1 MKIMFFCEASLQIGT
16 GHVVRCLALAKALN
30 FHGNKIIFLTS
41 KNSIDL
47 IEKIKEFKIIDPLE
61 FLARPFKADF
71 AIIDNYQID
80 YVFENKI
87 RKYAKKIMVIDD
99 LFNRQHDCD
108 ILLDQNLGAK
118 KSYYKN
124 LVNKDC
130 KIFTG
135 TKYALLRPEFSKLRK
150 AMFKKRKHT
159 QKIKKILVN
168 FGGSD
173 LNNYSLKALKMIEE
187 SSFIGEI
194 NVVLGFKALHLV
206 RIKEFAKTSKN
217 IINIYQEVDMAK
229 MIFDADIG
237 VGAGGTSTWERC
249 CLGLPTYL
257 FKIADNQEL
266 IFKKLGQD
274 VSFEEFLTDVNSNYY
289 KIVKIISKYVDGK
302 GIYRIE
308 KIIKSLY

>member
-1 MKIMFFCEASLQIGT
+1 MKVIFFCEASLKIGT
-16 GHVVRCLALAKALN
+16 GHVVRCLTLAKALDFQVN
-30 FHGNKIIFLTS
+30 EIIFLTS
-41 KNSIDL
+41 KTTTDL
-47 IEKIKEFKIIDPLE
+47 IEKIKEFKIIDPME
-61 FLARPFKADF
+61 FLAKPFKADF

-80 YVFENKI
+80 YVFESKI

-99 LFNRQHDCD
+99 LFNRKHNCD

-274 VSFEEFLTDVNSNYY
+274 VSFEEFLTDVSSNYY
-289 KIVKIISKYVDGK
+289 DIVKKISKHIDGK
-302 GIYRIE
+302 GLDRVLKLIN
-308 KIIKSLY
+308 

>member
-1 MKIMFFCEASLQIGT
+1 MKIIFLCEASLQVGT
-16 GHVVRCLALAKALN
+16 GHVVRCLTLAKALN
-30 FHGNKIIFLTS
+30 FHENQIIFLTS

-47 IEKIKEFKIIDPLE
+47 IEKIKEFKIIDPVE
-61 FLARPFKADF
+61 FLAIPFKADF

-135 TKYALLRPEFSKLRK
+135 TKYALLRPEYSELRK

-206 RIKEFAKTSKN
+206 QIKEFAKTSKN
-217 IINIYQEVDMAK
+217 IINIFQEVDMAQ

-274 VSFEEFLTDVNSNYY
+274 ISFEEFLTDVNSNYC
-289 KIVKIISKYVDGK
+289 KIVKTISKYVDGK
-302 GIYRIE
+302 GIYRIK
-308 KIIKSLY
+308 KIIKSLH